1 MKSKKNPKA
10 NNWKERLND
19 KVEKVA
25 GKMVASKLKG
35 KSLDEKAGVLI
46 RLVNAYPQQLGAA
59 RLKFINDTKAEIG
72 QLIKDGKDNEYIFK
86 PCYDS
91 ENYMKLLKIFDIDI
105 RFFETIADEIRGS
118 KNE

>member
-1 MKSKKNPKA
+1 LKSKKNPKA
-10 NNWKERLND
+10 NSWKERLNN

-25 GKMVASKLKG
+25 GKMVASKLKS
-35 KSLDEKAGVLI
+35 KSLDEKASILI
-46 RLVNAYPQQLGAA
+46 RLVNNYPQQLGSA
-59 RLKFINDTKAEIG
+59 RLRFINDTRDEIR
-72 QLIKDGKDNEYIFK
+72 QLVKDGKDNEYIFK